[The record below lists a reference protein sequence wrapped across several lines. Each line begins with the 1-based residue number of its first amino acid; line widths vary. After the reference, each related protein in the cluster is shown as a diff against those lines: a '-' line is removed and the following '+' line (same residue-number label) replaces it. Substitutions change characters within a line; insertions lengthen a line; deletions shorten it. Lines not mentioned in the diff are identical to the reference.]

1 MLCSYTPHV
10 VMDVFL
16 GKIIHRSSEIQIL
29 LGILYF
35 YLLSLA
41 TLLGKEGKDKKNKK
55 SFLPLE
61 QAHHLVGDERPW
73 TDDPNPCN
81 HLNVHRNHL
90 GMLRNC
96 LF

>member
-1 MLCSYTPHV
+1 
-10 VMDVFL
+10 MDVFL

-55 SFLPLE
+55 CFSPLE
-61 QAHHLVGDERPW
+61 QAHRLAGDKRPQ
-73 TDDPNPCN
+73 TDDPSPCN
-81 HLNVHRNHL
+81 PQGRSLNVRRGHL
-90 GMLRNC
+90 GMLQNC